1 MNWFLYDRDLR
12 HEKVK
17 DGLQKRFNVSKYLS
31 KVSSF
36 KNKSFKNHWIQVP
49 YEDLDNSNEDLRV

>member
-36 KNKSFKNHWIQVP
+36 KNHWIQVP